1 MTLIRLLSSLA
12 GLRYSEGM
20 GVLMGERGKVI
31 RELWANS
38 EWDSAGARPIWAVT
52 GLPLRWKSDF
62 TFPRGCKLVTHV
74 LFDP

>member
-20 GVLMGERGKVI
+20 GVLIGERGKVI

-38 EWDSAGARPIWAVT
+38 EWDSAGARAIWAVT

-62 TFPRGCKLVTHV
+62 TFHRGWKLVTHV